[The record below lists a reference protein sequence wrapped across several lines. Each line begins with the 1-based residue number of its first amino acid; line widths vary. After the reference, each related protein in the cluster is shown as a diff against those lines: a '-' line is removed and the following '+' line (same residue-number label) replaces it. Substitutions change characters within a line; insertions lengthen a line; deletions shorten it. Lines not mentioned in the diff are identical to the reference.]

1 MFKVISTSPTF
12 GKYSQKPLDMIR
24 AKGFDLK
31 LVPGKGGV
39 LSEESR
45 ELLPEVDAIIV
56 GIEKLGKEEIDK
68 AAKCKIITK
77 HGVGVDNIDV
87 EYATKRGIIV
97 TNVPAA
103 NSDAVADMTMGLIL
117 ALSRGI
123 VHSDKNIRNKV
134 WKPYVGT
141 ELAGKVLG
149 IIGTG
154 QIGKKVCQ
162 RARLGFNMDIVAY
175 DLYPNN
181 EWAKTMGAEYVELE
195 QLLKTADI
203 VTVHVPFVPD
213 SGYIIGEKEL
223 SLMKKTAL
231 LINTARGGLIDQKA
245 LAEAISK
252 GIIKGAAIDV
262 FEQEPPWDST
272 LLKMDDLILTP
283 HISGYTNEALEKTG
297 VVCAENIIAVLEGRT
312 PKHVM
317 NPEVL

>member
-1 MFKVISTSPTF
+1 M
-12 GKYSQKPLDMIR
+12 
-24 AKGFDLK
+24 
-31 LVPGKGGV
+31 

-87 EYATKRGIIV
+87 EYATKRGIIM

-213 SGYIIGEKEL
+213 SDYIIGEK
-223 SLMKKTAL
+223 S
-231 LINTARGGLIDQKA
+231 
-245 LAEAISK
+245 
-252 GIIKGAAIDV
+252 
-262 FEQEPPWDST
+262 FP
-272 LLKMDDLILTP
+272 
-283 HISGYTNEALEKTG
+283 
-297 VVCAENIIAVLEGRT
+297 
-312 PKHVM
+312 
-317 NPEVL
+317 